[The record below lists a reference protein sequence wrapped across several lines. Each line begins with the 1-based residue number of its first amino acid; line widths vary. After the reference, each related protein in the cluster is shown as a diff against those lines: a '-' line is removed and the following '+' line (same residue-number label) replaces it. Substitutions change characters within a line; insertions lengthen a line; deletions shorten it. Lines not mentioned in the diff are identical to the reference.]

1 MAASY
6 EAWEAVTDEEQL
18 EVPNGSH
25 SAPFNQ
31 KMKTEGNNY
40 PWRHDHERMMAE
52 FWLNNPIFYDKSQ
65 EYYKNKDRKIQLIQE
80 LIQQNREEWEKI
92 RTPLPTV
99 NQVTRHLR
107 NIRTRFGKLLKRK
120 SVDPT
125 FKFSHRDQFILDHY
139 QFLRP
144 HLQRSR
150 TPAMH
155 ATRAHHVRRGS
166 NTLAQAAQADFA
178 DMEDE
183 DASLEETP
191 STSGS
196 STWTTTPKKHRRDN
210 PTLLPSGPLLKQFEP
225 SPLSR
230 RATFANFVR
239 DSLLTMSKPKY
250 KLAKAAIWDILHKL
264 DMDDDSA
271 CSDDF
276 DDPAGPSPLF
286 ITPSASGPVAHGTA
300 PPTCWEISSLP
311 HMNNHL

>member
-25 SAPFNQ
+25 SAPSSQ

-52 FWLNNPIFYDKSQ
+52 FWLNNPSFYDKSQ
-65 EYYKNKDRKIQLIQE
+65 EHYKNKDRKIQLIQE

-155 ATRAHHVRRGS
+155 AKQGNIYCNLQHISQIPVHVRASSCRFCAVFLTS
-166 NTLAQAAQADFA
+166 ILLDAQAAQ
-178 DMEDE
+178 
-183 DASLEETP
+183 SL
-191 STSGS
+191 
-196 STWTTTPKKHRRDN
+196 
-210 PTLLPSGPLLKQFEP
+210 
-225 SPLSR
+225 
-230 RATFANFVR
+230 
-239 DSLLTMSKPKY
+239 
-250 KLAKAAIWDILHKL
+250 
-264 DMDDDSA
+264 
-271 CSDDF
+271 
-276 DDPAGPSPLF
+276 
-286 ITPSASGPVAHGTA
+286 
-300 PPTCWEISSLP
+300 
-311 HMNNHL
+311 